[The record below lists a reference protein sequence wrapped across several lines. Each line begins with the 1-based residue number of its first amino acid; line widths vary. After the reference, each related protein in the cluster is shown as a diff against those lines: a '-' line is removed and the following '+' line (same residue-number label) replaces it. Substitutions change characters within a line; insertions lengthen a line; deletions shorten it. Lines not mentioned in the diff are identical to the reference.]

1 MKIEKESS
9 RLVQPI
15 YEGSSS
21 PPTDVFMPLSPFDAA
36 TFDAHVGFIYV
47 YKPPNP
53 PNKLIE
59 LGLRRVLAEYRE
71 WAGRLVRD
79 RRANRCILLNDAGV
93 RFVEA
98 SADHPL
104 GRIDQPSP
112 LYLELHPPLE
122 GVEELAQVQLT
133 RFSCGSLVLG
143 LTTHHV
149 VADGFS
155 ISNFLVSWGKAARSL
170 PILPLPFRDRSIFL
184 PRNPPKFQFEHCG
197 WEYTRT
203 RPSATGNGGS
213 STADVTAIPPIE
225 VHKAYF
231 PFQFLQQLKAKA
243 SAHGAAKP
251 YTTFESLTAHIWRSV
266 TRVRRLRGSD
276 TTQIRISVNGRT
288 RMSSPK
294 VPMDYFGNLVLW
306 AFPRAKVADL
316 LNKPLGHSARLIHD
330 AIAGV
335 NNDYFRSFIDYSNSE
350 TKMKGLVPTADMNQK
365 VLCPNL
371 EVDSWLR
378 FPFYDVDF
386 GGGCPYIFTPSYFP
400 EEGMIFIVPSIMGNG
415 DIDAFIPLFQEDMNA
430 FRSICY
436 SLD

>member
-1 MKIEKESS
+1 MKIKKESS

-21 PPTDVFMPLSPFDAA
+21 PTANVFMPLSPFDTV

-71 WAGRLVRD
+71 WAGRLVHD
-79 RRANRCILLNDAGV
+79 REGNRCILLNDAGV

-98 SADHPL
+98 SSDHPL

-112 LYLELHPPLE
+112 HYLQLHPPLE
-122 GVEELAQVQLT
+122 GAEELAQVQLT

-155 ISNFLVSWGKAARSL
+155 ISNFLVSWGKATRSL
-170 PILPLPFRDRSIFL
+170 PIRPLPFRDRSIFL
-184 PRNPPKFQFEHCG
+184 PRNPPKFQFDHCG
-197 WEYTRT
+197 WEYMKA
-203 RPSATGNGGS
+203 RPSPDVNGGAS
-213 STADVTAIPPIE
+213 AMDVTVAPIV

-231 PFQFLQQLKAKA
+231 PSQFLQQLKAKA

-251 YTTFESLTAHIWRSV
+251 YTTFESLTAHIWRLV
-266 TRVRRLRGSD
+266 TRVRRLCGSE

-288 RMSSPK
+288 RMSNPK
-294 VPMDYFGNLVLW
+294 APMDYFGNLVLW
-306 AFPRAKVADL
+306 AFPRSKAADL
-316 LNKPLGHSARLIHD
+316 LNQPLSHAARLIHD

-335 NNDYFRSFIDYSNSE
+335 NNDYFRSFIDYSSSK
-350 TKMKGLVPTADMNQK
+350 TKMQGLVPTADMNKK

-386 GGGCPYIFTPSYFP
+386 GGGCPYVFTPSYFP

-415 DIDAFIPLFQEDMNA
+415 DIDAFVPLFQEDVDG
-430 FRSICY
+430 FRRICY